1 MTNVFIREVQKGR
14 SSEDASETE
23 RIEQQTKDY
32 LKTPEYEKKMKQ
44 QLLLQKLEKSWMS
57 VP

>member
-32 LKTPEYEKKMKQ
+32 LKTPESEKKK
-44 QLLLQKLEKSWMS
+44 
-57 VP
+57 